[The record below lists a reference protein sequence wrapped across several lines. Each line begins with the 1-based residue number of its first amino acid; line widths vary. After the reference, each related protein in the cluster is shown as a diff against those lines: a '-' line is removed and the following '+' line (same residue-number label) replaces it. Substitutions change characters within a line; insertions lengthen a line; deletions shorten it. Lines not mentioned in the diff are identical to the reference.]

1 MKTDFSLAD
10 IYDPTK
16 FLIQTPMMEEL
27 SEELHRWLWHGITGG
42 LVLGQYRA
50 GKTGAIRAIMN
61 SLVTRQDQPIPAH
74 YLSFVRRDQSTIAS
88 VFRNLCY
95 SLDMKPSRGTT
106 ADTMANDLV
115 YQFADMSLLNEQ
127 RQIVLFV
134 DEFQRMQL
142 RQLEAFAE
150 LYDRLTEIGTNLC
163 VVFIGNTVA
172 STSLI
177 EEIALDINELIR
189 GRFFTRTHN
198 YHGIRNHGEL
208 KSCLEEFDKRI
219 KIDGSESSIAQYF
232 VGDKLGPKWQL
243 KSLSREIWHVY
254 NSKYKH
260 KGNIESWGMQY
271 FVSTVKTLLFDYIPD
286 HGIGSEPVIE
296 GIIQES
302 IETSGLVQ
310 NLVKLQS

>member
-1 MKTDFSLAD
+1 MKTDFSLTD
-10 IYDPTK
+10 IYDPSK
-16 FLIQTPMMEEL
+16 FLIHTPMMEEL

-42 LVLGQYRA
+42 LILGQYRA

-95 SLDMKPSRGTT
+95 SLDMKPARATT

-134 DEFQRMQL
+134 DEFQRIQL

-150 LYDRLTEIGTNLC
+150 LYDRLAEIGTNLC
-163 VVFIGNTVA
+163 VVFIGNSEA
-172 STSLI
+172 GKSLI
-177 EEIALDINELIR
+177 DEIALDENELIR

-208 KSCLEEFDKRI
+208 KSCLKEFDKRI
-219 KIDGSESSIAQYF
+219 IIDRSESSIAQYF
-232 VGDKLGPKWQL
+232 VGDKLGQKWKIQ
-243 KSLSREIWHVY
+243 SLSRELWHVY
-254 NSKYKH
+254 SSEYKS
-260 KGNIESWGMQY
+260 KGNIDSWGMQY

-286 HGIGSEPVIE
+286 HGIGSESEIE
-296 GIIQES
+296 DMIHQS
-302 IETSGLVQ
+302 IDVSGLVQ
-310 NLVKLQS
+310 NLVRTRS